1 MNCQGCLRSE
11 ARYRFY
17 TDILNLEVCTLCAI
31 KIIDIENAVEV
42 PGSHTDHQP
51 GKTEESLNPYGVLT
65 GELTDWT
72 VIFPSWKIDP
82 FNLTILFA
90 ASDPVATS

>member
-17 TDILNLEVCTLCAI
+17 TDILNLEVCTPCAI

-42 PGSHTDHQP
+42 PGSQTDRQL
-51 GKTEESLNPYGVLT
+51 GEGLNPHGVLT

-82 FNLTILFA
+82 FNLNILFA